1 MYIVKIKN
9 GEKTIEIHNTKEKLK
24 SGSIVKG
31 INSID
36 SFSFTILPANIGFDY
51 IFDLKT
57 LVSVYDT
64 RKNKYEFFGRVLY
77 SHDAMSSDGLITKE
91 VTCESYFGF
100 LCDSVQ
106 KYVVEKNWTVSELLS
121 HIIEQHNSQVED
133 YKKFVIGQVTVTDPN
148 DNLYLGIQ
156 RENTWKTIEEKLINK
171 LGGEIRYR
179 VVGDAIYLDYL
190 TEIGATLST
199 SIELSKNMK
208 SITKEDDSTAY
219 VSRLIPLGCK
229 LQDEAG
235 ETTEE
240 RLDITS
246 VNNGIEYIED
256 LTAKEL
262 YGIHYAYAEFDDVK
276 DANNLLRKGREW
288 LAENNKVHIK
298 YSISALDLSLLGLD
312 IDDFDIYNRYP
323 IRNKLL
329 GIDDIAR
336 IIKKTINICEE
347 TSSTIEIGD
356 NFKTLTDIQ
365 IEQLSKI
372 NSISENVNKIE
383 STTNDLNNKVTESY
397 EELKQNIVEQ
407 TTTLTNTCE
416 SIILSALES
425 YTESGDFESFKE
437 TVEAQ
442 LQILSDE
449 INLKFTETVQ
459 YIENVD
465 GDLQEKFNTIT
476 KYFTFDINGLTIGQT
491 DSPYKVVIDNDR
503 YSMLVN
509 DIEVMWIANGEVH
522 TPEITI
528 EKKMNLFG
536 YLIDQD
542 AEGNVNCEWIGGD

>member
-9 GEKTIEIHNTKEKLK
+9 GEKTIEIHNTKEKFK

-106 KYVVEKNWTVSELLS
+106 KYVVERNWTVSELLR
-121 HIIEQHNSQVED
+121 HIINQHNSQVED

-256 LTAKEL
+256 LNAKEL
-262 YGIHYAYAEFDDVK
+262 YGINYAYAEFDDVK
-276 DANNLLRKGREW
+276 DADNLVRKGREW

-372 NSISENVNKIE
+372 NSISENVNKVE
-383 STTNDLNNKVTESY
+383 SATNDLNNKVTESY